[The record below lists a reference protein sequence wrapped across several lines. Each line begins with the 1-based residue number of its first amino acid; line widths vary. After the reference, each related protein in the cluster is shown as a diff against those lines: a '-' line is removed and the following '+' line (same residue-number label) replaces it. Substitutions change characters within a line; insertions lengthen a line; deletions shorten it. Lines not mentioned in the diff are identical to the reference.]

1 MNATPP
7 SWKSAGTPAELTTA
21 FRQLVSAWKE
31 KSGYLSN
38 TVQMS
43 VISEYQRIIGLGPAA
58 LPLILEELRRETDH
72 WFWAL
77 EAISGED
84 PIPPEDRG
92 YVQKMADAWIAWG
105 RREGLIR

>member
-1 MNATPP
+1 MSTTLL
-7 SWKSAGTPAELTTA
+7 SWKSARTPDELRDV
-21 FRQLVSAWKE
+21 FRRLVTAWKE

-38 TVQMS
+38 SAQMA
-43 VISEYQRIIGLGPAA
+43 VIPEYQRIIGLGPAA

-84 PIPPEDRG
+84 PTSPEDRG
-92 YVQKMADAWIAWG
+92 YVQRLADAWIAWG
-105 RREGLIR
+105 QREGLIR